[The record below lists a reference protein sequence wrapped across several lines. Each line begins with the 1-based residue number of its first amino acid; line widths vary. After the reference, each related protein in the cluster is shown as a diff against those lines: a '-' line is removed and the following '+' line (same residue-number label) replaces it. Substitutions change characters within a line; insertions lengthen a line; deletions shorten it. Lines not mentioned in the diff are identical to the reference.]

1 MTPIHISLDDILR
14 DYDIQDLR
22 MAVVTGGQKVMRPV
36 ASRDED
42 GIHPVLNKG
51 EVEVHTKAGE
61 VVIVTPQP
69 ENSNGT
75 KVHHN
80 GRRRRR

>member
-1 MTPIHISLDDILR
+1 VTLVFHTLGLFQIATMEMMVTVNGVKEWR
-14 DYDIQDLR
+14 DVQTVD
-22 MAVVTGGQKVMRPV
+22 AEG
-36 ASRDED
+36 S
-42 GIHPVLNKG
+42 HPVLNKG
-51 EVEVHTKAGE
+51 EVEVHTADGQ

-75 KVHHN
+75 KVHHH